1 MPRHT
6 LIDVD
11 VQTVYLFIYLFY
23 FDIITF
29 RPKQEHQHCFASVH
43 LRISI
48 HLIVVETK
56 RWSSARTAAFEAS
69 LLLLIIFAGS
79 VKPSYMEGEVFVAT
93 IFDTHTG

>member
-1 MPRHT
+1 MSK
-6 LIDVD
+6 
-11 VQTVYLFIYLFY
+11 LFIYLVY
-23 FDIITF
+23 FVTF

-48 HLIVVETK
+48 NLIVVEIK
-56 RWSSARTAAFEAS
+56 RWSTARTAAFEAS